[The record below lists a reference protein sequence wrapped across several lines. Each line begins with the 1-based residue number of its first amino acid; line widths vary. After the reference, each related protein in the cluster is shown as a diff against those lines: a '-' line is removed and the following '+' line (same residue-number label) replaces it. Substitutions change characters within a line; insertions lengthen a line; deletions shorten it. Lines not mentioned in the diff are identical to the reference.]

1 MASRSSLS
9 NFNNKRQKPEY
20 TYTGGSSR
28 PQMVP
33 PEPPSLNPASTSL
46 SPVTVVYWG
55 YWKKQDE
62 TIQITPTTQASD
74 AIGITGAGGIRT
86 TGTIGTDTSGS
97 PVSLLNPT
105 KPPTS
110 QVGEN
115 VPSKSQGS
123 SVFKFPPASGSKGG
137 TKDKRT
143 NPPQSTTTPQQGK
156 FTDQEIIQGVSG
168 ITKAFKESGW
178 ADKSIIAYFLTPSS
192 LGYRQFPGITTELFV
207 KAVDGIIDV
216 SSLVG
221 GKSSGSGS
229 NTSSGSGGFNTRG
242 LV

>member
-1 MASRSSLS
+1 MASRSNLS

-33 PEPPSLNPASTSL
+33 PNPPSLNPASTSL

-62 TIQITPTTQASD
+62 TIQITPTAQASN

-86 TGTIGTDTSGS
+86 TGTIGTDTAGS
-97 PVSLLNPT
+97 PVSLLNPS

-110 QVGEN
+110 QVGET

-123 SVFKFPPASGSKGG
+123 SVFKVPPASG
-137 TKDKRT
+137 
-143 NPPQSTTTPQQGK
+143 QTTTQGRN
-156 FTDQEIIQGVSG
+156 TSAGATSTATTSTRQNWTPQEILSTLPGLIWAMKTSG
-168 ITKAFKESGW
+168 LWGDKGLIHFFLNPGGSGQRM
-178 ADKSIIAYFLTPSS
+178 FPGLTPELFIEAAERSKVVNETDLTILKSS
-192 LGYRQFPGITTELFV
+192 LGL
-207 KAVDGIIDV
+207 
-216 SSLVG
+216 L
-221 GKSSGSGS
+221 
-229 NTSSGSGGFNTRG
+229 
-242 LV
+242 

>member
-33 PEPPSLNPASTSL
+33 PGSPSLNPASTSL

-86 TGTIGTDTSGS
+86 TGTIGTDTAGS
-97 PVSLLNPT
+97 PVSLLNPG

-115 VPSKSQGS
+115 VPARSQGS
-123 SVFKFPPASGSKGG
+123 SVFSVSPASG
-137 TKDKRT
+137 
-143 NPPQSTTTPQQGK
+143 QTTTQG
-156 FTDQEIIQGVSG
+156 
-168 ITKAFKESGW
+168 
-178 ADKSIIAYFLTPSS
+178 
-192 LGYRQFPGITTELFV
+192 R
-207 KAVDGIIDV
+207 
-216 SSLVG
+216 
-221 GKSSGSGS
+221 
-229 NTSSGSGGFNTRG
+229 NTSAGATSAGQLSPISS
-242 LV
+242 

>member
-1 MASRSSLS
+1 MASRSNLS

-33 PEPPSLNPASTSL
+33 PESPSLNPASTSL

-62 TIQITPTTQASD
+62 TIQITSTTQASD

-86 TGTIGTDTSGS
+86 TGSIGADTAGS
-97 PVSLLNPT
+97 PVSLLDPG

-115 VPSKSQGS
+115 VPARSQGS
-123 SVFKFPPASGSKGG
+123 SVFSVSPASG
-137 TKDKRT
+137 
-143 NPPQSTTTPQQGK
+143 QTTTQGRNTSAGATSTATTSTQQNW
-156 FTDQEIIQGVSG
+156 TPQEIGQILPSLIYAMKTSGAWGDQGLINFFMKPG
-168 ITKAFKESGW
+168 GPGQRMFPG
-178 ADKSIIAYFLTPSS
+178 LTPEIFISSAERTKVVNETDLTILKIS
-192 LGYRQFPGITTELFV
+192 LGL
-207 KAVDGIIDV
+207 
-216 SSLVG
+216 L
-221 GKSSGSGS
+221 
-229 NTSSGSGGFNTRG
+229 
-242 LV
+242 